1 MAGTRFAR
9 SQAVPRGTQRLA
21 ATSRY
26 RSPVV
31 DRTYSLDDI
40 VDAYRYVGSEQK
52 LGTVAVT
59 VA

>member
-1 MAGTRFAR
+1 
-9 SQAVPRGTQRLA
+9 VRLVRDLLA
-21 ATSRY
+21 SGDLR
-26 RSPVV
+26 PVV
-31 DRTYSLDDI
+31 DRTYTLDDI

>member
-1 MAGTRFAR
+1 
-9 SQAVPRGTQRLA
+9 
-21 ATSRY
+21 
-26 RSPVV
+26 V